1 VQVNIKILAL
11 IFGAIWGCASGT
23 AQNKPESASAKIL
36 AIEDKWNAAY
46 KRGDVA
52 AMESLLAED
61 FIITLEDGSTLS
73 KSGYIAHNSDSTL
86 HVEVTEMTG
95 LSVRV
100 HGSTVVVTGGY
111 HEKGRSGGK
120 SYEYRDRFTDVWM
133 NINGRWQV
141 VVSHYRMHRR

>member
-141 VVSHYRMHRR
+141 VVSHYSIPVR